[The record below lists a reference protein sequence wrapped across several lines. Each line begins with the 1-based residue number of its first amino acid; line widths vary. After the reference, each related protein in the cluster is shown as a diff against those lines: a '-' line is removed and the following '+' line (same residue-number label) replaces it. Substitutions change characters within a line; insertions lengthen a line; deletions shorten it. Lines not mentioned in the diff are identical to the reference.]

1 MHYPASDLVIDPVL
15 IRKYD
20 VGGPRYTSYP
30 TVDRFIEALGE
41 ADLQQWLARR
51 DVGGISQPL
60 SLYVHLPFCHDRGQS
75 AKYIKYLEKEL
86 ALLAP
91 HLAGSRALHEMHWGG
106 GTPNFLGGDEM
117 AALVHAVESHF
128 ERAPRAQYSIE
139 IDPRHAEPGRMTLLA
154 DLGFDRVS
162 IGAQSAEPTE
172 RVMAEARA
180 CGFRSVNLDLV
191 YGLPKQTLDRF
202 QRTLDEVLRLAPDR
216 IALHSHAHLPSAELK
231 LQLLTLAVGRLTRA
245 GYLYIGME
253 DFALPSDELAA
264 AQSRGRLTRS
274 FQGYSTLSGDVLAL
288 GVSAIGQIG
297 AAYYQN
303 CQDLERYYAA
313 LDAGRLPVLR
323 GLALTADDLVR
334 RAVIQALMCNFRLSI
349 EAIELAYLIDFR
361 AYFAAELAELRR
373 LADDGLVELGADWIT
388 VTPQG
393 RLLVR
398 AVCMPFD
405 RYLRDARARA
415 GYSRVI

>member
-30 TVDRFIEALGE
+30 TADRFIEALGE
-41 ADLQQWLARR
+41 TDLQQCLARR

-60 SLYVHLPFCHDRGQS
+60 SLYVHLPFGHDRGQS

-91 HLAGSRALHEMHWGG
+91 HLAGSRAIHEMRWA
-106 GTPNFLGGDEM
+106 GTPNFSGDEM
-117 AALVHAVESHF
+117 AALVHAVESHL

-162 IGAQSAEPTE
+162 IGAQSAEATE

-231 LQLLTLAVGRLTRA
+231 LQLLTLAIGRLTRA

-253 DFALPSDELAA
+253 HFALPGDELAA
-264 AQSRGRLTRS
+264 AQSRGQLTRS
-274 FQGYSTLSGDVLAL
+274 FQGYSTQSGDVLAL

-349 EAIELAYLIDFR
+349 EAVELAYLIDFR

-373 LADDGLVELGADWIT
+373 LAEDGLVELGADWIS

-398 AVCMPFD
+398 AICMPFD
-405 RYLRDARARA
+405 RYLREARARA
-415 GYSRVI
+415 AYARVI